1 MSENEVTEPD
11 ETGDEATGERFMRF
25 HAMYREVLQ
34 SEFDALEFAEDDLY
48 AFQVLD
54 RAFRSDNQDLRNLA
68 AHLQT
73 QREAAL
79 ETITMRATEINEST
93 RRLKT
98 LELRVLERRGETGD
112 AAPVAPDSSRAA
124 RAHVGIDMATTKID
138 LIDGRYVVLG
148 ELINTGTAAG
158 STRRLKLV
166 FRAGD
171 QVLAERAMPLI
182 EGPIAPGARRRFSLP
197 LDEPPSGATNIV
209 PTVD

>member
-1 MSENEVTEPD
+1 MSDHPATTPLD
-11 ETGDEATGERFMRF
+11 SGDDSTGERFMRF
-25 HAMYREVLQ
+25 RTLYREVLQ

-98 LELRVLERRGETGD
+98 LEVRVVERGGETGD
-112 AAPVAPDSSRAA
+112 RAVPEGATGAAPQADGAAPTDPS
-124 RAHVGIDMATTKID
+124 
-138 LIDGRYVVLG
+138 
-148 ELINTGTAAG
+148 
-158 STRRLKLV
+158 
-166 FRAGD
+166 AGD
-171 QVLAERAMPLI
+171 DGGKQ
-182 EGPIAPGARRRFSLP
+182 RRRGWF
-197 LDEPPSGATNIV
+197 G
-209 PTVD
+209 

>member
-1 MSENEVTEPD
+1 MSDHQATTPLD
-11 ETGDEATGERFMRF
+11 AGDDPTGERFMRF
-25 HAMYREVLQ
+25 NALYRAVLQ

-98 LELRVLERRGETGD
+98 LEVRALERGGETGD
-112 AAPVAPDSSRAA
+112 RAGERVVPESASGAAPQADGAPP
-124 RAHVGIDMATTKID
+124 
-138 LIDGRYVVLG
+138 
-148 ELINTGTAAG
+148 TGDP
-158 STRRLKLV
+158 
-166 FRAGD
+166 AGD
-171 QVLAERAMPLI
+171 
-182 EGPIAPGARRRFSLP
+182 EGGKRRGRGWF
-197 LDEPPSGATNIV
+197 G
-209 PTVD
+209 